1 MTEVQCLQKADEW
14 DFLLY
19 VWKVEKTNEQ
29 KLGNRNVEILISPII
44 NIMRKEFGLDRR

>member
-29 KLGNRNVEILISPII
+29 KLGNRKVEILISPNKHHEKRIWI
-44 NIMRKEFGLDRR
+44 R